1 MIERANAPPPPLRG
15 SPLRGSPCPND
26 FALREQKDPK
36 REETIMWA
44 SRRRLQLKKELE
56 NSPDATATI
65 LGF

>member
-1 MIERANAPPPPLRG
+1 VFDLNRWFTFAHSSCVFVPL
-15 SPLRGSPCPND
+15 CPND

-44 SRRRLQLKKELE
+44 SWRRLQLKKELE